1 MQSALEHN
9 KNEIDDNGGNEMPLA
24 WESRVFLVALV
35 GLIPGIQLGC
45 IIAVM
50 LAANGAAFL
59 GTAALGGILG
69 MIAGGKLEAD
79 HWF

>member
-1 MQSALEHN
+1 MLSASEHEKELN
-9 KNEIDDNGGNEMPLA
+9 YNDGGEMPLA
-24 WESRVFLVALV
+24 WEGRVFLVALV

-45 IIAVM
+45 IVAVI
-50 LAANGAAFL
+50 LATTGAAFY
-59 GTAALGGILG
+59 GAATLGGILG

>member
-1 MQSALEHN
+1 MLSASKHEKELDFN
-9 KNEIDDNGGNEMPLA
+9 DASGMPLA
-24 WESRVFLVALV
+24 WEGRVFLVALV

-45 IIAVM
+45 IMAVI
-50 LAANGAAFL
+50 LATTGAAFYA
-59 GTAALGGILG
+59 TAALGGILG

>member
-1 MQSALEHN
+1 MISASKQEKELASN
-9 KNEIDDNGGNEMPLA
+9 DGNEMPLA

-45 IIAVM
+45 IVAVI
-50 LAANGAAFL
+50 LATTGAAFY